1 MKKGFSKA
9 TDDVIRKSDIVLEI
23 LDARYVSE
31 SRNLKTENKI
41 KSYGKKLIYVANKC
55 DLVDK
60 DVIENQM
67 KALKPSAFVSAKKH
81 YGMTILKRLII
92 RESNN
97 IADPKVGVIGY
108 PNVGKSSIINMLKG
122 AKAAITGSMPGITR
136 GLQLVRAGK
145 IMLIDAPG
153 VIPFSEKDPTKH
165 ALMGAKSFVNSEDPS
180 LVVMDIMKERP
191 GLIEYA
197 YGVAVS
203 DDKEKTLEE
212 IALKSNSV
220 IKGNKPDINRISK
233 RILMRIMKAEIKI

>member
-31 SRNLKTENKI
+31 SRNLRTENKI

-60 DVIENQM
+60 DVLEKQM

-92 RESNN
+92 KESNK
-97 IADPKVGVIGY
+97 ITDPKVGVIGY

-122 AKAAITGSMPGITR
+122 ANTNFA
-136 GLQLVRAGK
+136 
-145 IMLIDAPG
+145 
-153 VIPFSEKDPTKH
+153 
-165 ALMGAKSFVNSEDPS
+165 
-180 LVVMDIMKERP
+180 
-191 GLIEYA
+191 
-197 YGVAVS
+197 
-203 DDKEKTLEE
+203 
-212 IALKSNSV
+212 
-220 IKGNKPDINRISK
+220 
-233 RILMRIMKAEIKI
+233 